1 MYFKELRS
9 WMHTCIPNTSIVVFR
24 ITFSIIL
31 LIQTFYFFYNDFISE
46 NIIKPFVLFPFI
58 EGIDPPNKT
67 ILLIIASFMLIA
79 NIGMII
85 NRTARFSSLIFCIC
99 FTYFWLLDKGYFNNH
114 YYFISIICFLLFLI
128 NTKSSLKNNI
138 LVPRIYLLALQLMI
152 FIVYFISGVNKLN
165 PYWLFD
171 LQPITHILEVKHE
184 LTKNPIFVQKWLA
197 IAMSYSGL
205 LFDLFIGFLLL
216 GKKTRSFGFILVISF
231 NIINFYIF
239 RDVGEIGLF
248 PFFMISTLVLFINP
262 RKIQKILKLEGQK
275 EYVIQNNQAIN
286 KLILVFLII
295 HILLPF
301 RHIFF
306 NGHVDYNGIG
316 QRFSWR
322 MKIMYKESV
331 IEYFI
336 IDKISQKKYSVDI
349 SKMLTPMQ
357 YNNLKYYPDLI
368 IPLSKKIK
376 SEAIEKFNIQY
387 PKITCNYKTSF
398 MGREAQ
404 LLFSPEIDLSSIPT
418 KKWVNQWI
426 WELN

>member
-1 MYFKELRS
+1 M
-9 WMHTCIPNTSIVVFR
+9 
-24 ITFSIIL
+24 
-31 LIQTFYFFYNDFISE
+31 
-46 NIIKPFVLFPFI
+46 
-58 EGIDPPNKT
+58 
-67 ILLIIASFMLIA
+67 
-79 NIGMII
+79 
-85 NRTARFSSLIFCIC
+85 
-99 FTYFWLLDKGYFNNH
+99 
-114 YYFISIICFLLFLI
+114 
-128 NTKSSLKNNI
+128 
-138 LVPRIYLLALQLMI
+138 
-152 FIVYFISGVNKLN
+152 
-165 PYWLFD
+165 
-171 LQPITHILEVKHE
+171 
-184 LTKNPIFVQKWLA
+184 
-197 IAMSYSGL
+197 
-205 LFDLFIGFLLL
+205 
-216 GKKTRSFGFILVISF
+216 
-231 NIINFYIF
+231 
-239 RDVGEIGLF
+239 
-248 PFFMISTLVLFINP
+248 
-262 RKIQKILKLEGQK
+262 
-275 EYVIQNNQAIN
+275 
-286 KLILVFLII
+286 FLII

-331 IEYFI
+331 IEYYI

-376 SEAIEKFNIQY
+376 SEAIEKFNIQH

-404 LLFSPEIDLSSIPT
+404 LLFSPEIDLSNIPT